1 MGYRNY
7 LYVADKKKLNKIRK
21 LNAKQ
26 LWEFIEKEPDE
37 EDEDDVYPP
46 SWFDLKDKINMEE
59 AFEFGKYIDF
69 YARIKKYLKPI
80 FKNKDVH
87 ECYNEET
94 EFMLAK
100 PEIMQECATI
110 MREKIQDYY
119 KGLLDNVPRDVFD
132 KRTHFE
138 KLKHDAQEHLEWAS
152 FLDKPSNSKYY
163 LGGGW
168 LYEHEVFSL
177 LHLMKVFNPKKQ
189 VLIWVGY

>member
-7 LYVADKKKLNKIRK
+7 LYIADKKKLNKIRK

-26 LWEFIEKEPDE
+26 LWEFIEEEPDE
-37 EDEDDVYPP
+37 EDDIHPP
-46 SWFDLKDKINMEE
+46 LFLYLESKIDMEE

-69 YARIKKYLKPI
+69 YDRIKKYLKPI
-80 FKNKDVH
+80 FKEKEVQ
-87 ECYNEET
+87 EYYNEEY

-100 PEIMQECATI
+100 PEILQECATI
-110 MREKIQDYY
+110 LREKVQNYY

-138 KLKHDAQEHLEWAS
+138 KLKNDAQEHLEWAT
-152 FLDKPSNSKYY
+152 FLDKPSNNKYS

-189 VLIWVGY
+189 VLIWLGY